1 MKTMETT
8 EEVSLRAVEK
18 REERNKKHGNTPS
31 AREKPKTTWQNG
43 LQVCGEG
50 SGPESPAVG
59 GCPEGVGWGQ
69 QGALVAK
76 HQKKVV
82 KPQ

>member
-31 AREKPKTTWQNG
+31 AREKPKTTWQNR
-43 LQVCGEG
+43 LQICGEG
-50 SGPESPAVG
+50 SM
-59 GCPEGVGWGQ
+59 
-69 QGALVAK
+69 
-76 HQKKVV
+76 
-82 KPQ
+82 